1 MQRDIT
7 WSNLKY
13 DAFPIIIIIS
23 TSLLLNTSLGSC
35 NDVLEVKIKANE
47 QPIKL
52 QRGPKSYSYGPF
64 VKAIELCHETEEENQ
79 DSGDG
84 NRTKKV
90 GAEHSDEL
98 EEELEDGAAL
108 EAFLDSCDN
117 EFEDEEDGDEED
129 EGDDGDEFDDYLYG
143 GSSSLTIIHANN
155 RHENSMK
162 KDIHAIEKLKKI
174 LHKVRE
180 DCEKNPLIGDND
192 CNINDKE
199 STNINT
205 DEDQYCAILIRSEI
219 QTCNFYLVA
228 ASLLLRRLTECLGL
242 EEKLPSSENK
252 NVTKSKEK
260 FEMDDASN
268 DTGTNEQIKSVV
280 SAYVSIRYPQMNL

>member
-1 MQRDIT
+1 M
-7 WSNLKY
+7 
-13 DAFPIIIIIS
+13 
-23 TSLLLNTSLGSC
+23 
-35 NDVLEVKIKANE
+35 LEVKIKANE

-79 DSGDG
+79 DSEDG

-98 EEELEDGAAL
+98 EEEFEAADNGGL

-117 EFEDEEDGDEED
+117 EFEDDDEEN

-143 GSSSLTIIHANN
+143 GSSSLTTIHANN

-199 STNINT
+199 STNMNT

-219 QTCNFYLVA
+219 QTVNFYLA
-228 ASLLLRRLTECLGL
+228 AADLLLRRLTECL
-242 EEKLPSSENK
+242 EKLPSSENK

-260 FEMDDASN
+260 FEMDGASHA
-268 DTGTNEQIKSVV
+268 NEQIKSVV